1 MQFNSIIQFC
11 ILPSEF
17 FNRSVYFISFV
28 CIVTFVHNHKP
39 ILFLKH
45 LILFSHLSLLK
56 KNLIFFFTTIDK
68 LVQGKTILFVI
79 FSFNCINSGVIIVN
93 IKNCNFIIVIRT
105 VSKMPLVRLVKES
118 KAKPASTSRG
128 ASRISRKVNV
138 SKGTMELAR
147 KCKKTKNEK
156 KDAINKKD
164 RNLQYN
170 EIEGSGNCFIWE
182 DPNVALHNDTIF
194 GAEVSIFFALRYRL
208 LGIKNEK

>member
-1 MQFNSIIQFC
+1 MYCNFCSQSQTNS
-11 ILPSEF
+11 F
-17 FNRSVYFISFV
+17 FEALSTFFSFIT
-28 CIVTFVHNHKP
+28 IKE
-39 ILFLKH
+39 K
-45 LILFSHLSLLK
+45 
-56 KNLIFFFTTIDK
+56 IFFFTTMDK

-79 FSFNCINSGVIIVN
+79 FMFNCINSGVIVAN

-105 VSKMPLVRLVKES
+105 ASKMPLVRLVKEL

-128 ASRISRKVNV
+128 ASRISRNVNV

-170 EIEGSGNCFIWE
+170 EMESSSGNCFTWK
-182 DPNVALHNDTIF
+182 DPNVALHNGINF
-194 GAEVSIFFALRYRL
+194 GAEVSIFFALNYKL
-208 LGIKNEK
+208 LGVKNEKQVI